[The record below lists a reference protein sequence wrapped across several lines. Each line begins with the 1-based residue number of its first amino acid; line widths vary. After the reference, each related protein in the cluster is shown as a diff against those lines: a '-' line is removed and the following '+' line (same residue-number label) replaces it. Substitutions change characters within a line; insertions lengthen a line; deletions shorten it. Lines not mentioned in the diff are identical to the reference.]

1 MALTRLQQLC
11 IAGETVEGTA
21 VAAATLFSA
30 TNAKYLAIDPQMT
43 FEVETYQRDVARES
57 FTPLSPLAGAVLG
70 SCSFSLEMS
79 SKATVTTVSNA
90 PQWDL
95 PLVASGFRRER
106 LIRLA
111 LSGGVTSNAISHGT
125 LLTATGTATAI
136 GNYPIGATTVWC
148 TKGADNTLG
157 NSTAMAAVALTSNS
171 GATAHG
177 TVTATDVNSGI
188 GWWPSSVSLYKATV
202 VSLTAALNANDVLV
216 GNSSGAIGIVYY
228 AAASSATVVYLR
240 RVQGTFTTS
249 DTACTVYRNGSV
261 LGGLNPSFSGGSY
274 QQSVDSGGPS
284 GSFFNIAPAVSIGLS
299 KDGVRESMKGARGS
313 VSISGNVGEPVLLNF
328 TFQGIKEAVADG
340 GSVASVTYDD
350 GTPPVLLGAAM
361 TVGDSNFTA
370 AQRKSFCATS
380 FNYDMAS
387 DIQYRRCMTAAT
399 GIDGIYYNGRT
410 PTGTI
415 DPDLSLEVDYDWMD
429 NYFTAT
435 NLGVDTTVGT
445 TAPNKFRVN
454 VLNAA
459 VTAVGQGD
467 RNGII
472 TRDITFNMSSGSSS
486 SVGGDNEFVII
497 WDRTV

>member
-11 IAGETVEGTA
+11 IAAESVEGTA

-30 TNAKYLAIDPQMT
+30 SNAKYLAIDPSMT

-79 SKATVTTVSNA
+79 AKSASPITISNA

-95 PLVASGFRRER
+95 PLTACGFRRER
-106 LIRLA
+106 LIRLT
-111 LSGGVTSNAISHGT
+111 LSAGVTTNAIAHGT

-136 GNYPIGATTVWC
+136 GNYPIGSTTVWC
-148 TKGADNTLG
+148 SKGSENTLG
-157 NSTAMAAVALTSNS
+157 NSTPMGTVSLTSSS
-171 GATAHG
+171 GSVAHG
-177 TVTATDVNSGI
+177 TVTASSANAAI
-188 GWWPSSVSLYKATV
+188 GWFPSSVALYKATV
-202 VSLTAALNANDVLV
+202 ASLSAALNANDVVV

-228 AAASSATVVYLR
+228 AAASTATVVYMR

-249 DTACTVYRNGSV
+249 DTACVVYRAGSV
-261 LGGLNPSFSGGSY
+261 VSGLNPSFSGGSY
-274 QQSVDSGGPS
+274 TQAFDATASVY
-284 GSFFNIAPAVSIGLS
+284 NIAPAVSIGLS
-299 KDGVRESMKGARGS
+299 KDGVRESIKGARGS

-328 TFQGIKEAVADG
+328 NFQGIKEAVVDG

-350 GTPPVLLGAAM
+350 ATPPVLLGATM

-380 FNYDMAS
+380 FSFDMAN
-387 DIQYRRCMTAAT
+387 DIQYRRCLTAAT

-415 DPDLSLEVDYDWMD
+415 NPDLSLELDYDWMD
-429 NYFTAT
+429 NYFSAT
-435 NLGVDTTVGT
+435 TLGIDTTVGT

-486 SVGGDNEFVII
+486 SVAGDNEFVVI
-497 WDRTV
+497 WDPTT

>member
-11 IAGETVEGTA
+11 IAAETVEGTA
-21 VAAATLFSA
+21 VAAGTLFSA
-30 TNAKYLAIDPQMT
+30 ANAKYLAIDPQMT

-70 SCSFSLEMS
+70 NCSFSLEMAAKS
-79 SKATVTTVSNA
+79 SAGTIASA

-95 PLVASGFRRER
+95 PLVACGFRRER
-106 LIRLA
+106 LIRLT
-111 LSGGVTSNAISHGT
+111 LSGGVATNPIPHGT

-157 NSTAMAAVALTSNS
+157 NAPAMAAGALTSNS

-177 TVTATDVNSGI
+177 TVTATAINAAL
-188 GWWPSSVSLYKATV
+188 GWFPSSVALYKATV
-202 VSLTAALNANDVLV
+202 AALGAALQANDVVV
-216 GNSSGAIGIVYY
+216 GNSTGAIGIVYY
-228 AAASSATVVYLR
+228 AVASSGTIIYMR

-249 DTACTVYRNGSV
+249 DTACVVYRAGAVVSGV
-261 LGGLNPSFSGGSY
+261 NPNFG
-274 QQSVDSGGPS
+274 S
-284 GSFFNIAPAVSIGLS
+284 GSFTQSYDLSSNVYNNSAAVSIGLS

-313 VSISGNVGEPVLLNF
+313 VSISGNVGEPALLNF
-328 TFQGIKEAVADG
+328 TFQGIKEAVVDG
-340 GSVASVTYDD
+340 GSVSSVTYDD
-350 GTPPVLLGAAM
+350 ATPPVLLGASM
-361 TVGDSNFTA
+361 TVGDSNFTL

-380 FNYDMAS
+380 FNFDMAN
-387 DIQYRRCMTAAT
+387 DIQFRRCMTATT

-415 DPDLSLEVDYDWMD
+415 DPDLSLELDYDWMD
-429 NYFTAT
+429 NYFSANTI
-435 NLGVDTTVGT
+435 GIDTTIGT

-467 RNGII
+467 RNGVI
-472 TRDITFNMSSGSSS
+472 TRDISFNMSSGSSS
-486 SVGGDNEFVII
+486 SVAGDNEFVVI
-497 WDRTV
+497 WDPAV